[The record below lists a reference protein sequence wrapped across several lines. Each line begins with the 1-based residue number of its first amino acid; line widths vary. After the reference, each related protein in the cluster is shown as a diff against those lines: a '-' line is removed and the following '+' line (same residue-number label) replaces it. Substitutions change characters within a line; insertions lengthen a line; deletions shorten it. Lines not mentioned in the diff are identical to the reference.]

1 MFHPE
6 PPVDGPDLLVRA
18 INIYTAYSVPMK
30 QRTKGMWL
38 VQLFE
43 YVIGFALAMSAANSV
58 SSAAL
63 AVVAIAIIVN
73 AAISTGSLAA
83 FHVLKPHAHRAVGI
97 GIAVSALVI
106 AAIAPLEL
114 TSRLTLVL
122 AALTQGFVSVRF
134 GHGFRTTS
142 TRPQ

>member
-58 SSAAL
+58 SPAAL

>member
-1 MFHPE
+1 MLHPE
-6 PPVDGPDLLVRA
+6 PPVDGPDILVRA
-18 INIYTAYSVPMK
+18 INISTAYSVPMK
-30 QRTKGMWL
+30 QRAKGMWL
-38 VQLFE
+38 VQLCE

-58 SSAAL
+58 SPAAL
-63 AVVAIAIIVN
+63 AVIAVAIIVN
-73 AAISTGSLAA
+73 ASLSVGFLSA
-83 FHVLKPHAHRAVGI
+83 FQVLRPRTHRAVGI

-106 AAIAPLEL
+106 AAVIPLNI
-114 TSRLTLVL
+114 TSRLTLIL

>member
-1 MFHPE
+1 MARTGWFGSSIFLGRT
-6 PPVDGPDLLVRA
+6 V
-18 INIYTAYSVPMK
+18 YFMK
-30 QRTKGMWL
+30 QRIKGMWL

-43 YVIGFALAMSAANSV
+43 YGIGFALAMSAANSV
-58 SSAAL
+58 SPAAL
-63 AVVAIAIIVN
+63 AIVAIAIIVN

-83 FHVLKPHAHRAVGI
+83 FHILKPRTHRAVGI
-97 GIAVSALVI
+97 GIAVSAFVI
-106 AAIAPLEL
+106 AAIAPLNL

>member
-1 MFHPE
+1 MLHPE
-6 PPVDGPDLLVRA
+6 PPVDGLDLLVRA
-18 INIYTAYSVPMK
+18 INISTAYSVPMK

-43 YVIGFALAMSAANSV
+43 YAIGFALAMSAANSV
-58 SSAAL
+58 SPAAL

-114 TSRLTLVL
+114 TSRLTLVI

>member
-1 MFHPE
+1 
-6 PPVDGPDLLVRA
+6 
-18 INIYTAYSVPMK
+18 MK
-30 QRTKGMWL
+30 LRVKGMWL
-38 VQLFE
+38 VQLCE

-58 SSAAL
+58 SPAAL

-73 AAISTGSLAA
+73 PAISDGSLAA
-83 FHVLKPHAHRAVGI
+83 FHILSPRSHRAVGI
-97 GIAVSALVI
+97 GIAVSAVVI
-106 AAIAPLEL
+106 AAIAPLNL
-114 TSRLTLVL
+114 TSRVTLVF

>member
-1 MFHPE
+1 
-6 PPVDGPDLLVRA
+6 
-18 INIYTAYSVPMK
+18 MK

-43 YVIGFALAMSAANSV
+43 YAIGFALAMSAANSV
-58 SSAAL
+58 SPAAL

-73 AAISTGSLAA
+73 AAISSGSLAA

-106 AAIAPLEL
+106 AVVVPLEL
-114 TSRLTLVL
+114 TSRLTLVI

>member
-1 MFHPE
+1 MLHPE

-18 INIYTAYSVPMK
+18 INISTAYSVPMK

-43 YVIGFALAMSAANSV
+43 YAIGFTLAMSAANSV
-58 SSAAL
+58 SPAAL

>member
-1 MFHPE
+1 
-6 PPVDGPDLLVRA
+6 
-18 INIYTAYSVPMK
+18 MK
-30 QRTKGMWL
+30 QRAKGMWL
-38 VQLFE
+38 VQLCE

-58 SSAAL
+58 SPAAL
-63 AVVAIAIIVN
+63 AVIAVAIIVN
-73 AAISTGSLAA
+73 ASLSDGSLAA
-83 FHVLKPHAHRAVGI
+83 FQVLTPRTHRAVGI

-106 AAIAPLEL
+106 AAVIPLNI
-114 TSRLTLVL
+114 TSRLTLIL

>member
-1 MFHPE
+1 
-6 PPVDGPDLLVRA
+6 
-18 INIYTAYSVPMK
+18 MK
-30 QRTKGMWL
+30 LRVKGMWL
-38 VQLFE
+38 VQLCE

-58 SSAAL
+58 SPAAL

-73 AAISTGSLAA
+73 PAISDGSLAA
-83 FHVLKPHAHRAVGI
+83 FHILKPRSHRAVGI
-97 GIAVSALVI
+97 GIAVSAVII
-106 AAIAPLEL
+106 AAIAPLNL
-114 TSRLTLVL
+114 TSRVTLVV

>member
-1 MFHPE
+1 MLHPE
-6 PPVDGPDLLVRA
+6 PPVDGPDLLGRA
-18 INIYTAYSVPMK
+18 LNISTAYSVPMK

-43 YVIGFALAMSAANSV
+43 YAIGFALAMSAANSV
-58 SSAAL
+58 SPAAL

-106 AAIAPLEL
+106 AAVTPLEL
-114 TSRLTLVL
+114 ASRLTLVL

>member
-1 MFHPE
+1 MLHPE

-18 INIYTAYSVPMK
+18 INISTAYSVPMK

-43 YVIGFALAMSAANSV
+43 YAIGFALAMSAANSV
-58 SSAAL
+58 SPAAL

-73 AAISTGSLAA
+73 AAISSGSLAA

-106 AAIAPLEL
+106 AAVTPLEL
-114 TSRLTLVL
+114 ATRLTLVL

-142 TRPQ
+142 TRPK

>member
-1 MFHPE
+1 MARTEWFGSSIFLGRT
-6 PPVDGPDLLVRA
+6 V
-18 INIYTAYSVPMK
+18 YFMK
-30 QRTKGMWL
+30 QRIKGMWL

-58 SSAAL
+58 SPAAL

-83 FHVLKPHAHRAVGI
+83 FHILKPRTHRAVGI

-106 AAIAPLEL
+106 AAIAPLNL